1 VFAAFEGTK
10 LLEQIAVVGL
20 GTGTL
25 ACYSKPGQTLTFYE
39 IDPAVYRIA
48 SEPRY
53 FTYLQ
58 DAKARGVTLQVI
70 LGDAR
75 LQLATAAA
83 RQYGMI
89 IIDAFSSDAI
99 PIHLITREALELYV
113 TKLMEGGLV
122 ALHISNRHLDLVPV
136 LGNLAQA
143 AHLVGLEQHDDSDEA
158 SDRLRSQ
165 WVILARRLQDFGRL
179 AAPAE
184 PWKPLTGRPDVGV
197 WTDDFSNLLSVFQW
211 QK

>member
-1 VFAAFEGTK
+1 MK
-10 LLEQIAVVGL
+10 IILH
-20 GTGTL
+20 
-25 ACYSKPGQTLTFYE
+25 
-39 IDPAVYRIA
+39 
-48 SEPRY
+48 RY
-53 FTYLQ
+53 
-58 DAKARGVTLQVI
+58 
-70 LGDAR
+70 
-75 LQLATAAA
+75 
-83 RQYGMI
+83 
-89 IIDAFSSDAI
+89 
-99 PIHLITREALELYV
+99 LYV

-184 PWKPLTGRPDVGV
+184 HWKPLTGRPDVGV